1 MEDNSSK
8 NSSKEGVSKG
18 DSFFRT
24 ANTNLAVA
32 MLTVGFTPAKN
43 NPIVRNVN
51 KGGETVFYNLSTR
64 SVDGKYESLQCHKAW
79 KDGTKHIEENQDDP
93 FAVAMAT
100 LMNLKEFNNLINKKA
115 RIFEYKLDN
124 GPTVWVGEGTKKQ
137 KVLEAKYG
145 NKRKI

>member
-1 MEDNSSK
+1 MEESSK
-8 NSSKEGVSKG
+8 NSSEEGVSKG

-24 ANTNLAVA
+24 SNTNLAVA
-32 MLTVGFTPAKN
+32 MLTVGFTPAKL
-43 NPIVRNVN
+43 NPIVRNVSD
-51 KGGETVFYNLSTR
+51 KGEMVFFNLSTR
-64 SVDGKYESLQCHKAW
+64 SIDGKYESLQCHKAW
-79 KDGTKHIEENQDDP
+79 KDGTKYIEENQDEP

-100 LMNLKEFNNLINKKA
+100 LMNLKEFNGLINKKK

-145 NKRKI
+145 NNRKI